1 MNNRNKQEFLLML
14 GNQISDPGI
23 SVYHENLD
31 ADSITVHNA
40 LALAKDYPVTVR
52 IHSCMLVKKL
62 YSFSLVLKKK
72 KDTE

>member
-1 MNNRNKQEFLLML
+1 ML
-14 GNQISDPGI
+14 GNQMSGPEISI
-23 SVYHENLD
+23 YHDNLD
-31 ADSITVHNA
+31 ADFITVDNA

-52 IHSCMLVKKL
+52 MHSCMLVKKL